1 MAESTTVSTLTRKR
15 KEIERAIAGYEARL
29 KQSRLDLAHISAAIA
44 IFEASGSTA
53 DMLAYVNLK
62 RFWKNGQLLA
72 LCKGFLKAEGP
83 LDTRALS
90 ERVMRASGLNLSD
103 KVLAQAV
110 ANRVYP
116 VMRAQQRRGKII
128 YAGKRKA
135 ARIWAL
141 PAQERSSAH

>member
-1 MAESTTVSTLTRKR
+1 VAESTTVTTLAKKR
-15 KEIERAIAGYEARL
+15 REIERAIAGYEARL
-29 KQSRLDLAHISAAIA
+29 KQARLDLAHIDAAIA

-53 DMLAYVNLK
+53 DMLAYANLK
-62 RFWKNGQLLA
+62 RFWKNGQILA
-72 LCKGFLKAEGP
+72 LCKGFLRAEGP

-90 ERVMRASGLNLSD
+90 ERVMRASGLNPSD

-116 VMRAQQRRGKII
+116 VMRAQQRRGKIV

-135 ARIWAL
+135 ARIWKLL
-141 PAQERSSAH
+141 PQ

>member
-1 MAESTTVSTLTRKR
+1 VAEIRTVTTLTSKR
-15 KEIERAIAGYEARL
+15 EEIERSIVGYEARL
-29 KQSRLDLAHISAAIA
+29 NQARADLAHINAAIS

-53 DMLAYVNLK
+53 DMLAYANLK
-62 RFWKNGQLLA
+62 RYWKSGQLLA

-90 ERVMRASGLNLSD
+90 ERVMRASGLNPSD

-116 VMRAQQRRGKII
+116 VMRAQQRRGKIV

-141 PAQERSSAH
+141 PQTIRLVTA